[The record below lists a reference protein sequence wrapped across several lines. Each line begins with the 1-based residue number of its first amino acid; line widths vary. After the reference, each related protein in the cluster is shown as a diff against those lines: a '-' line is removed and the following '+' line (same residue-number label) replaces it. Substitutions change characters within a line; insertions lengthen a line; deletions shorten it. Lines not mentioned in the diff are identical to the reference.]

1 VVSSPIRVL
10 QVIARMNVGGPASQ
24 VLALAEGLDPEEFRV
39 EVLSGRPG
47 VGEADF
53 VELRA
58 ATAPLRVVEHLGPD
72 ISPVA
77 DARSLAAVMR
87 AVRTYRPHVVH
98 THTAKAGLLGRAAA
112 RRFGVPTVHTFHGH
126 LLHGYF
132 GERATRAV
140 VSVERGLARGTHQ
153 LLTVGE
159 QVRDELLAAG
169 IGSPDRY
176 LAVPPGVPEIDVVE
190 QGLARQE
197 LGLDP
202 EAAVV
207 AYVGRLTAVK
217 RPDRLLDMLGSVR
230 SRDRQVTLL
239 IAGDGE
245 LREELESTAR
255 EGGLDVR
262 FLGWR
267 PDVGRIYGAADL
279 AVLASD
285 NEGMPVALIEA
296 ALCGRPAVA
305 TRAGSVPEVVDHERT
320 GLVVDPDAEA
330 LAAAVV
336 RLLDDHGGRV
346 RMGAAAQHRAR
357 QRFSTAALVATTA
370 EIYRR
375 LAR

>member
-1 VVSSPIRVL
+1 VVSTPIRVL

-39 EVLSGRPG
+39 EVLAGRPG
-47 VGEADF
+47 AGEADF

-58 ATAPLRVVEHLGPD
+58 AMASLRVVEHLGPE

-77 DARSLAAVMR
+77 DARALAAVMR
-87 AVRTYRPHVVH
+87 AVRAYRPHVVH

-132 GERATRAV
+132 GERATRTV
-140 VSVERGLARGTHQ
+140 VGVERTLARRTHQ

-159 QVRDELLAAG
+159 QVRDDLLAAG

-176 LAVPPGVPEIDVVE
+176 LALPPGVPEIDVVDQE
-190 QGLARQE
+190 RAREE
-197 LGLDP
+197 LGLP
-202 EAAVV
+202 AGAGVV

-217 RPDRLLDMLGSVR
+217 RPDRLLDMLTSVQR
-230 SRDRQVTLL
+230 RGREVTLL
-239 IAGDGE
+239 VAGDGE
-245 LREELESTAR
+245 LREELEGSAR
-255 EGGLDVR
+255 DRGLDVR

-267 PDVGRIYGAADL
+267 ADIGRIYGAADL

-305 TRAGSVPEVVDHERT
+305 TRAGSVPEVVEHERT
-320 GLVVDPDAEA
+320 GLVVDRDADA
-330 LAAAVV
+330 LAAGVAG
-336 RLLDDHGGRV
+336 LLDAPDRRR
-346 RMGAAAQHRAR
+346 RMGAAARQRAR
-357 QRFSTAALVATTA
+357 DRFSTSALVAATA
-370 EIYRR
+370 EVYRR
-375 LAR
+375 VAR

>member
-1 VVSSPIRVL
+1 VVSDRIRVL

-47 VGEADF
+47 SGEADF

-58 ATAPLRVVEHLGPD
+58 ATTSLRVVEHLGPD
-72 ISPVA
+72 VSPLA

-87 AVRTYRPHVVH
+87 AVRAYRPHVVH
-98 THTAKAGLLGRAAA
+98 THTAKAGLLGRMAA
-112 RRFGVPTVHTFHGH
+112 RRFGVATVHTFHGH

-140 VSVERGLARGTHQ
+140 VGVERGLARGTHQ

-176 LAVPPGVPEIDVVE
+176 LAVPPGVPEVDVVE
-190 QGLARQE
+190 QQRAREE
-197 LGLDP
+197 LGLAP

-217 RPDRLLDMLGSVR
+217 RPDRLLDMLASVQR
-230 SRDRQVTLL
+230 RGRQLTLL
-239 IAGDGE
+239 VAGDGE
-245 LREELESTAR
+245 LREELAGSAQAR
-255 EGGLDVR
+255 GLDVR

-267 PDVGRIYGAADL
+267 SDVGRIYGAADL

-296 ALCGRPAVA
+296 ALCGTPAVA

-320 GLVVDPDAEA
+320 GLVVEPDADA
-330 LAAAVV
+330 LAAAVL
-336 RLLDDHGGRV
+336 RLLDDPGGLT
-346 RMGAAAQHRAR
+346 RMGVAAQQQAR
-357 QRFSTAALVATTA
+357 QRFSTEALVATTA
-370 EIYRR
+370 DVYRR